1 MAKTSELELVAAGS
15 SDAVAD
21 FVPVVLGADL
31 ENRRMTIQALVSR
44 GLSGNLALVAP
55 TQIDGQGTHDFVVQD
70 AAQLSVEGTNAA
82 VTGIQD
88 LWIDSADLTL
98 RGTGAFKMRTPRVHD
113 GLGRLNSALM
123 LVDTDEGGVEFSD
136 ILTLD
141 NILRG
146 WAASQSFTFTTA
158 TRDADGVIV
167 TAEVAW
173 PDGSAGTY
181 TVTVKNATHLAVDA
195 YTVTH
200 TNTGKTVTQAA
211 VTRDASGHITA
222 QPSLTIA

>member
-21 FVPVVLGADL
+21 FVPVVLGAEL

-44 GLSGNLALVAP
+44 GLSGGVALVAP
-55 TQIDGQGTHDFVVQD
+55 TQIDGQSAHDFVVQD
-70 AAQLSVEGTNAA
+70 VAQLSIEGGSASL
-82 VTGIQD
+82 TGVQD
-88 LWIDSADLTL
+88 LYVDSADLTL
-98 RGTGAFKMRTPRVHD
+98 RGTGAFKIRTPAVHA
-113 GLGRLNSALM
+113 GTARLNSALI
-123 LVDTDEGGVEFSD
+123 LTDEAEGSAEFSS
-136 ILTLD
+136 ILTVD
-141 NILRG
+141 NVLRG

-173 PDGSAGTY
+173 PDGSGGTY
-181 TVTVKNATHLAVDA
+181 TVTAKNATHLAVDA

-200 TNTGKTVTQAA
+200 TNTGKTITQAA
-211 VTRDASGHITA
+211 VTRDASGRITA